1 MKKVLL
7 QIGAILLLTASL
19 SACAEEEITP
29 TSEIKKNHGVEKVD
43 RGF

>member
-1 MKKVLL
+1 MKKILL
-7 QIGAILLLTASL
+7 QIGAVLLLTASL

-29 TSEIKKNHGVEKVD
+29 AKEIKKQHGVVKVD